1 MQTHLQLCSP
11 KLRHGLKHWAEK
23 LAALL
28 WQDKELWCIFYVS
41 CYHDKQGQVG
51 PAGTAPPEQ
60 DTNRTHSWYVHFKL
74 VSGPLLFKCLHNRK
88 FNIFF
93 LLLNSSILLI
103 YIYFFFISKFLL
115 HIHSV
120 ASTRNTQPCPWD
132 RVREG
137 TEPSYVTGDQ
147 TEVEEFLTARGL
159 IRFQNISSFF
169 ICISTYSLQKKLP
182 GLFCKN

>member
-1 MQTHLQLCSP
+1 MHFLCQLLPRQAGAGRACRNSTP
-11 KLRHGLKHWAEK
+11 RAGHQ
-23 LAALL
+23 
-28 WQDKELWCIFYVS
+28 QDPFLICPFQIGFW
-41 CYHDKQGQVG
+41 
-51 PAGTAPPEQ
+51 TATVQ
-60 DTNRTHSWYVHFKL
+60 MFTQQ
-74 VSGPLLFKCLHNRK
+74 K

-115 HIHSV
+115 HIHSA

-159 IRFQNISSFF
+159 IRFQNTSSFF